1 VNTTNC
7 YLSGAAYR
15 LGARRRTAASLMG
28 LDAFFAANGLPA
40 DLGLLGMGHFHET
53 DDAVHLAL
61 AAARESLASV
71 EGEVDAV
78 ILCGSR
84 FLGETADH
92 AVAMHRLLAGLGL
105 APAFTAGVTM
115 NRCASFLS
123 GLRLAEAMVRAG
135 QARTC
140 LAVTADRFATDAERL
155 RPFALFSDGAAACIV
170 GAAPGRGSAYRI
182 AGSAAA
188 TDPAAA
194 SETAQ
199 ISGQMVRR
207 ANEAL
212 ARACG
217 HAIANHAMVLPT
229 NVFAPL
235 ATMTE
240 AQGGAPPA
248 ALYLDNITRR
258 GHVFAADPLVNL
270 VDLEAGRAVAPG
282 TRLWLAATVPG
293 LRVALSLERL

>member
-1 VNTTNC
+1 MMLDIQHLNGGDAPVNTTNC

-123 GLRLAEAMVRAG
+123 GPHLPRGHRRSLRHRCRAASALRAVLRRRSGLHRRRRAG
-135 QARTC
+135 PRFGLPHRRQRRS
-140 LAVTADRFATDAERL
+140 DR
-155 RPFALFSDGAAACIV
+155 S
-170 GAAPGRGSAYRI
+170 
-182 AGSAAA
+182 
-188 TDPAAA
+188 
-194 SETAQ
+194 
-199 ISGQMVRR
+199 RR
-207 ANEAL
+207 
-212 ARACG
+212 
-217 HAIANHAMVLPT
+217 
-229 NVFAPL
+229 
-235 ATMTE
+235 
-240 AQGGAPPA
+240 
-248 ALYLDNITRR
+248 
-258 GHVFAADPLVNL
+258 
-270 VDLEAGRAVAPG
+270 
-282 TRLWLAATVPG
+282 
-293 LRVALSLERL
+293 RV